1 MTVADETMIEVQ
13 NLTDSVV
20 AYNVPETGLLRE
32 FAGQQVRKIS
42 AGELRMLYSA
52 RGGKALLENY
62 LSIKDKDLA
71 KEFNISDDAFEHEY
85 NWTQKEVDTVLKY
98 GSLDALKDA
107 LEFGPDGIKELIIDR
122 AVALKIPDTNKLKA
136 IEEFTGRNVSYMI
149 EVMNLSEDSS
159 DDDAAPKS
167 RRVSGKTPQTQ
178 ESKRRV
184 SK

>member
-13 NLTDSVV
+13 NLTDNVV

-71 KEFNISDDAFEHEY
+71 KEFNISDDSFDHEY
-85 NWTQKEVDTVLKY
+85 NWTEKDVDTVLKY

-136 IEEFTGRNVSYMI
+136 IEEFTGRNVTYMI
-149 EVMNLSEDSS
+149 EVLSLNKDSS
-159 DDDAAPKS
+159 DDNAAHRT
-167 RRVSGKTPQTQ
+167 RRVSEDTPQTQ

-184 SK
+184 SE

>member
-13 NLTDSVV
+13 NLTDNVV

-71 KEFNISDDAFEHEY
+71 KEFNISDDSFDHEY
-85 NWTQKEVDTVLKY
+85 NWTEKDVDTVLKY

-107 LEFGPDGIKELIIDR
+107 LEFGPDGIKELIVDR

-149 EVMNLSEDSS
+149 EVLNLNKDSS
-159 DDDAAPKS
+159 DDNAAHRT
-167 RRVSGKTPQTQ
+167 RRVSGDTPQTQ